1 MKKNQLL
8 FALAILSAGILA
20 AAGEVQAQKVTI
32 PKNMKA
38 AIPRNKIPVENKIP
52 FDFKKIINTDLF
64 AEVINFSIIKV
75 DPVNPATGALVKI
88 EGVVRNAGTSNYTS
102 NTNQQIALLYEQI
115 LGGETK
121 LVARQPFK
129 DLSVNT
135 SVKVSYTRRW
145 NKSDE
150 FPPTYT
156 LVISFDP
163 DIYIDG
169 NNNNDDS
176 NTANNKLSKS
186 GEAINALPFINR

>member
-1 MKKNQLL
+1 MKKNQLV
-8 FALAILSAGILA
+8 FALAIFGAGILA
-20 AAGEVQAQKVTI
+20 ANSEVQAQKVTI

-38 AIPRNKIPVENKIP
+38 AIPRNKIPVENRIP

-64 AEVINFSIIKV
+64 AEEINFSVVRV
-75 DPVNPATGALVKI
+75 DAGGSTGTVKI
-88 EGVVRNAGTSNYTS
+88 EGVVRNAGTSDYTS
-102 NTNQQIALLYEQI
+102 NANQQIALLYEQI
-115 LGGETK
+115 LGGKTT
-121 LVARQPFK
+121 LVARQPFQ
-129 DLSVNT
+129 DLAVNAT
-135 SVKVSYTRRW
+135 VKVAYTRRW
-145 NKSDE
+145 NRSDE

-186 GEAINALPFINR
+186 GEAINALPFIRR

>member
-1 MKKNQLL
+1 MKKNQLV
-8 FALAILSAGILA
+8 FTLAIWGAGILA
-20 AAGEVQAQKVTI
+20 TTTEVQAQKVTI

-38 AIPRNKIPVENKIP
+38 AIPRNKIPVENRIP

-64 AEVINFSIIKV
+64 AEAINFSILKV
-75 DPVNPATGALVKI
+75 DPVNPTSNALVKI
-88 EGVVRNAGTSNYTS
+88 EGVVRNAGTSDYTS

-115 LGGETK
+115 LGGKTT

-129 DLSVNT
+129 DLPVNAT
-135 SVKVSYTRRW
+135 VKFSYTRRW
-145 NKSDE
+145 NQSDE

-169 NNNNDDS
+169 NNNNDDP
-176 NTANNKLSKS
+176 NTANNKISKS
-186 GEAINALPFINR
+186 GEAINALPFR

>member
-1 MKKNQLL
+1 MKKNQLV

-20 AAGEVQAQKVTI
+20 TTSEVQAQKVTI
-32 PKNMKA
+32 PKGMKA
-38 AIPRNKIPVENKIP
+38 AIPRNKIPAENRIP

-64 AEVINFSIIKV
+64 AEAINFSVIRV
-75 DPVNPATGALVKI
+75 DAGGSTGTVKI
-88 EGVVRNAGTSNYTS
+88 EGVVRNAGTSDYNS
-102 NTNQQIALLYEQI
+102 NANQQIALLYEQI
-115 LGGETK
+115 LGGKTT

-129 DLSVNT
+129 DLAVNAT
-135 SVKVSYTRRW
+135 VIFSYTRRW
-145 NKSDE
+145 NRSDE

-156 LVISFDP
+156 LIISFDP

>member
-1 MKKNQLL
+1 MKKNHSL

-20 AAGEVQAQKVTI
+20 TTSEVQAQKVTI

-38 AIPRNKIPVENKIP
+38 AIPRNKIPVENRIP

-64 AEVINFSIIKV
+64 AEEINFSVVRV
-75 DPVNPATGALVKI
+75 DAGGSTGTVKI
-88 EGVVRNAGTSNYTS
+88 EGVVRNAGTSDYTS
-102 NTNQQIALLYEQI
+102 HANQQIALLYEQI
-115 LGGETK
+115 LGGKTT
-121 LVARQPFK
+121 LVARQPFQ
-129 DLSVNT
+129 DLAVNAT
-135 SVKVSYTRRW
+135 VKVAYTRRW
-145 NKSDE
+145 NRSDE

-176 NTANNKLSKS
+176 NTTNNKLSKS
-186 GEAINALPFINR
+186 GEAINALPFIRR